1 MVAKERL
8 YRMTEPDKNMLFVA
22 LPDEFKRQRAQGN
35 INRWLGEFAIRVD
48 ELPPKKNFWPWD
60 KTKLYDLYLTDE
72 EWTTAR
78 NAINDLRNWRLSV
91 GKDDGGT
98 GDSLMK
104 IMTAKYKNAPER

>member
-22 LPDEFKRQRAQGN
+22 LADEF
-35 INRWLGEFAIRVD
+35 NRWLGEFAIRVD

>member
-22 LPDEFKRQRAQGN
+22 LAD
-35 INRWLGEFAIRVD
+35 
-48 ELPPKKNFWPWD
+48 
-60 KTKLYDLYLTDE
+60 

>member
-22 LPDEFKRQRAQGN
+22 LADEFKRQRAQGN

-78 NAINDLRNWRLSV
+78 NAINDLSNWRFSV
-91 GKDDGGT
+91 GKVDGGT

>member
-1 MVAKERL
+1 M
-8 YRMTEPDKNMLFVA
+8 
-22 LPDEFKRQRAQGN
+22 
-35 INRWLGEFAIRVD
+35 
-48 ELPPKKNFWPWD
+48 
-60 KTKLYDLYLTDE
+60 TDE